1 MLKLLKKINKIEVIM
16 IVICLVFIIGQVWL
30 DLKLPDYMSE
40 ITKLVQTEG
49 SGIGE
54 ILEQGAYMLACAGGS
69 LIFACIVGYFASY
82 IASSFSKKL
91 RGDLFEKVE
100 DFSMEEMNKFSIS
113 SLITRTTNDVTQV
126 EMLIAMGLG
135 LIVKAPI
142 TAVWAIMKI
151 LGKSFAWSA
160 ITGGAVLILLITIG
174 ILMKLVFPN
183 FKKVQKIIDQV
194 NNVTRENLTGI
205 RVVRAFNGE
214 KYQEEKFEKENK
226 ELTNLQTFNQRRM
239 AIMSPIMYLI
249 MNGLT
254 LAIYFV
260 GAYIIE
266 DAGMLDKIGIFSD
279 MVVFSSYAMQVIMSF
294 LMLAMIFMMWPRASV
309 SAKRILEVLQAK
321 ISIKDGSIKE
331 DNGQEIGT
339 VEFRNVSFKYPDGQE
354 QVLKNISFKANRGD
368 TVAIIGSTGCGK
380 STLINLIPRFFDT
393 TDGEILVDGINV
405 KEYNQEFLHNKIGY
419 VPQRAVMFSDTVK
432 GNVSYGENGKETK
445 EEEIIKA
452 IEVAQGKDFVEK
464 MENKYESHIAS
475 GGTNISGGQKQRLAI
490 ARAIARKPE
499 IYIFDDSFSALD
511 YKTDSKLRKEL
522 KVYTKDAT
530 NIIVAQRIG
539 TVMYADEIIVLD
551 EGKCVGK
558 GKHKELLKNCPV
570 YREIAYSQL
579 SKEEL
584 EDGE

>member
-160 ITGGAVLILLITIG
+160 ITGGAVLILLMTIG

-266 DAGMLDKIGIFSD
+266 GAGMLDKIGIFSD

-321 ISIKDGSIKE
+321 ISIKDGNIKE
-331 DNGQEIGT
+331 DNGQEMGT

-380 STLINLIPRFFDT
+380 STLINLIPRFFDAT
-393 TDGEILVDGINV
+393 EGEILVDGINV

>member
-1 MLKLLKKINKIEVIM
+1 MLKLLKKINKIEVFM
-16 IVICLVFIIGQVWL
+16 IVICLIFIIGQVWL